1 MNSFLG
7 HILIGTVKRTSRPT
21 LSGATVGDPRAG
33 PLGLGTGGGD
43 PPGLE
48 VPDPEL
54 RFTGVGGGG
63 EGAEGGETRGE
74 MYRMSWGRGGG
85 AGDGQLEVTS
95 PNPYPES

>member
-1 MNSFLG
+1 MDSVLG
-7 HILIGTVKRTSRPT
+7 HRVMGTVKRTSRPT

-54 RFTGVGGGG
+54 RFTGVGGR
-63 EGAEGGETRGE
+63 RG
-74 MYRMSWGRGGG
+74 RRGRGGKRG
-85 AGDGQLEVTS
+85 GKCIE
-95 PNPYPES
+95 